1 MEVEELTA
9 TMEKYYGKRIVT
21 ALIGI
26 EADVNMVD
34 TVASAVIGFSN
45 VEDAFVTTGDYDI
58 ILKVRFPHYDDFQ
71 KFLVEDLGKL
81 DGVRRIKT
89 MMVLSIKKEMG
100 QKIGE

>member
-9 TMEKYYGKRIVT
+9 TMEKYYGQRIVT

-26 EADVNMVD
+26 ECDVNKVD
-34 TVASAVIGFSN
+34 NVASAVCDFQN
-45 VEDAFVTTGDYDI
+45 VEDTFVTTGDYDI
-58 ILKVRFPHYDDFQ
+58 LLKVRFPHYDDFQ
-71 KFLVEDLGKL
+71 SFLVNDLGKL
-81 DGVRRIKT
+81 SGIRRIKT

>member
-9 TMEKYYGKRIVT
+9 TMGKYYGERIVT

-26 EADVNMVD
+26 ESDVNKVD
-34 TVASAVIGFSN
+34 TVASAVTDFSN
-45 VEDAFVTTGDYDI
+45 VEDAFVVTGDYDI
-58 ILKVRFPHYDDFQ
+58 LLKVRFPHYDDFQ
-71 KFLVEDLGKL
+71 NFLVDKLGKL
-81 DGVRRIKT
+81 EGVRRIRT